1 MSSGGGCDESCSR
14 DAADGVVG
22 VVGEIEAGAG
32 RGGRH
37 WGWQWDLS
45 SLRVVEGQLIA
56 ACVGSRRKKE
66 GDEVCSVRF
75 GDMEARRSRVGSR
88 HGEGRKLG
96 GPSGLEA
103 RRHEGMQAWRRRSTH
118 DTSHRSP
125 FGSSLEQSSPLLRPI
140 RLGTMPRP
148 PWSVAEAPPRKG
160 LSQMVGR
167 T

>member
-1 MSSGGGCDESCSR
+1 MGMSSGGGCDESCSR
-14 DAADGVVG
+14 DAADGAVG

-32 RGGRH
+32 RGGRC

-56 ACVGSRRKKE
+56 VCVGSRRKKE

-96 GPSGLEA
+96 GSSGLEA
-103 RRHEGMQAWRRRSTH
+103 RRHEGMQAHMTHHIVALSAQASSRAALFFAPSPWCHAATTMGTRTGTRPLGATCSSRSRTRR
-118 DTSHRSP
+118 
-125 FGSSLEQSSPLLRPI
+125 
-140 RLGTMPRP
+140 
-148 PWSVAEAPPRKG
+148 
-160 LSQMVGR
+160 
-167 T
+167 